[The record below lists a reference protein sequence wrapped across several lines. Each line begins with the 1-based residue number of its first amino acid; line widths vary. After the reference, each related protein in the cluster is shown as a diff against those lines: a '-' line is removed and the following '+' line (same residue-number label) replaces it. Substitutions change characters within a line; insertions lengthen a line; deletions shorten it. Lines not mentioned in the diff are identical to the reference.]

1 MIGGQNNGKNNVKR
15 TIADST
21 YNSNENFRFQC
32 QNDIE
37 PAIMV
42 RKNSSLSREGRGR
55 SMTHIPRKE
64 VVVLNK
70 SKLRDGNMILI
81 MDIDR
86 YGRNS
91 TLLYQKVFGECVP
104 AKFPKMVKEI
114 KHGKRNVSKC
124 IVT

>member
-1 MIGGQNNGKNNVKR
+1 MEKNNVKR

-55 SMTHIPRKE
+55 SRTHSPRKE

-70 SKLRDGNMILI
+70 SKLRDGNTILI
-81 MDIDR
+81 MDIDMAE
-86 YGRNS
+86 
-91 TLLYQKVFGECVP
+91 TALLYQKVFGECVS
-104 AKFPKMVKEI
+104 AKFPNMVKEMLV
-114 KHGKRNVSKC
+114 NVSLHDMLA
-124 IVT
+124 I